1 MTYAPVAR
9 IVLRYAVGAA
19 VMYGLIGAE
28 TGEYLV
34 VDPDLTLIVGTVIGA
49 VVEAVYAYAK
59 KKGWAT

>member
-49 VVEAVYAYAK
+49 VVEAAYAYAK